1 MPGDGGNHRRSGQ
14 LSIRER
20 RLFLFE
26 AVDEPP
32 SRRSRRTVGPID
44 SPHFNQAATARRIL
58 GRDLNK
64 RAARQI
70 RFDHMQ
76 RHCAISEAR
85 AQEGKLGTEMRK
97 TPDSGDPEPR
107 FVAVRKIGRID
118 VCEPDVFGEDGRRN
132 CPALRCQRV
141 LCRHDGG
148 HANCQQRFVS
158 KLRRR
163 YRP

>member
-1 MPGDGGNHRRSGQ
+1 MPGNGSNRRRSGQ

-32 SRRSRRTVGPID
+32 PRRSRRTVGPVD
-44 SPHFNQAATARRIL
+44 SPHFNLAAAARRIL
-58 GRDLNK
+58 GRDLNE

-70 RFDHMQ
+70 RLDRMQ
-76 RHCAISEAR
+76 RHCAKPEAR

-97 TPDSGDPEPR
+97 TPDSGDLEPW
-107 FVAVRKIGRID
+107 FEAFRKIGRID
-118 VCEPDVFGEDGRRN
+118 VREPDVFGEDSHRN
-132 CPALRCQRV
+132 CPALRRQRV

-148 HANCQQRFVS
+148 HANGQQRFVS
-158 KLRRR
+158 KSRRR